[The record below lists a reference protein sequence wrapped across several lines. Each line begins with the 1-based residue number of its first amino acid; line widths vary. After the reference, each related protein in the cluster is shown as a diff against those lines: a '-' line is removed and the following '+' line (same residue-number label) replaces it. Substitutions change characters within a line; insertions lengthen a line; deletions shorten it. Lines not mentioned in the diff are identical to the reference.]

1 MGFRLDGVGLTHAN
15 GFTALADVT
24 LAAARGERIAVIG
37 PSGAGK
43 TTLLRLLGA
52 ALRPTDGVLSL
63 LDAAPWALPAGA
75 LRGLRARIGV
85 VHQAPPL
92 PQRQRVVTAVLA
104 GRLGQWPLWRSVAS
118 LLYPLDI
125 AGARA
130 ALARLD
136 LGDRLFDRCD
146 RISGGQLQ
154 RVGIAR
160 VLYQQPDLVL
170 ADEPVS
176 ALDPALARQ
185 AVRMLVQD
193 AAARGATLVASLHA
207 VDLALTEFPRVVG
220 VRDGR
225 IVFDLPA
232 TAVSEAQLRE
242 LYASEGAELPT
253 LANEARFAAHAV
265 DAPPPV
271 TGARCR

>member
-1 MGFRLDGVGLTHAN
+1 VSFRLDGVGLTHAN
-15 GFTALADVT
+15 GFTALADIR
-24 LAAARGERIAVIG
+24 LCADQGERIALVG

-43 TTLLRLLGA
+43 TSLLSVLGTALMPTSGRGEVLGQPLQNALPRLLR
-52 ALRPTDGVLSL
+52 T
-63 LDAAPWALPAGA
+63 
-75 LRGLRARIGV
+75 RIGT
-85 VHQAPPL
+85 VHQAPPI
-92 PQRQRVVTAVLA
+92 PGRQRVVTAVLA
-104 GRLGQWPLWRSVAS
+104 GRLGRWPVWKSLAS

-136 LGDRLFDRCD
+136 LGERLFDRCD
-146 RISGGQLQ
+146 RVSGGQLQ

-160 VLYQQPDLVL
+160 VLYQQPDLIL

-185 AVRMLVQD
+185 TVRVLVQD

-207 VDLALTEFPRVVG
+207 VDLALAEFPRIVG
-220 VRDGR
+220 VREGR

-232 TAVSEAQLRE
+232 AAVSETMLHE
-242 LYASEGAELPT
+242 LYAAEGSELPT
-253 LANEARFAAHAV
+253 LARETRFAAEAV
-265 DAPPPV
+265 AAQPPV